1 MNLQQ
6 SFDKFDNILKNIIK
20 DKNKENNDILSP
32 NSSAIT
38 NKILKTMKSNDSVES
53 KP

>member
-20 DKNKENNDILSP
+20 DKNKENNNEILSP
-32 NSSAIT
+32 NS
-38 NKILKTMKSNDSVES
+38 
-53 KP
+53 